1 MISGHLSHT
10 RYDLPAC
17 TVQPNCLCPVTK
29 FVTADTPSHTID
41 FALSKAFL
49 ILLTTHNT
57 LSNAPDNRS
66 TIPFTLPI
74 TKSTT
79 AFRQSLQNCK
89 KLSMN
94 CLILDN
100 IVIHSVCRYVHNAQI
115 SIFIA
120 STPSRN
126 HCLIWSRL
134 DITIVTNTAIKAIS
148 IVIGHHTAIN
158 ASFTTHNAVLTAHI
172 QATIDGIASHNHHK
186 TVTNQAIHQANN
198 IMLPSNSGFFSAQA
212 VNLSINGITVSLR
225 LFKAGAIA

>member
-41 FALSKAFL
+41 FALSKAFF
-49 ILLTTHNT
+49 ILLTIHNT

-79 AFRQSLQNCK
+79 AFRHSLQNHK

-100 IVIHSVCRYVHNAQI
+100 IVIHSVCRYVHNAHTI
-115 SIFIA
+115 IFRA

-126 HCLIWSRL
+126 HCLICSRL

-148 IVIGHHTAIN
+148 IVIGHPTAIN
-158 ASFTTHNAVLTAHI
+158 AIFVAITAL
-172 QATIDGIASHNHHK
+172 
-186 TVTNQAIHQANN
+186 VTNPNQAIIDGNTSHSVPNTA
-198 IMLPSNSGFFSAQA
+198 ISPVIAAAHSIRFFVSSGFCCTHSA
-212 VNLSINGITVSLR
+212 NLSTNGLSDCTIS
-225 LFKAGAIA
+225 FNIGKN